1 MPSFAWVAVG
11 FVKGRMTRKYETEG
25 KEAMKPKDAA
35 DLRCSFCT
43 KAHAEVKKLIA
54 GPNDV
59 AICDECVDLCHRII
73 SGRLDRQPDDSRPI
87 NC

>member
-1 MPSFAWVAVG
+1 
-11 FVKGRMTRKYETEG
+11 
-25 KEAMKPKDAA
+25 MKPKDAA

-59 AICDECVDLCHRII
+59 AIWDECVDLCQRII
-73 SGRLDRQPDDSRPI
+73 AGKLDRQVDDSEPI

>member
-1 MPSFAWVAVG
+1 VDHAARR
-11 FVKGRMTRKYETEG
+11 GRKRE
-25 KEAMKPKDAA
+25 EAMKPKDAA

-54 GPNDV
+54 GPHDV
-59 AICDECVDLCHRII
+59 AICDECVDLCQRII
-73 SGRLDRQPDDSRPI
+73 AGTLDGQLDDSEPI

>member
-1 MPSFAWVAVG
+1 
-11 FVKGRMTRKYETEG
+11 
-25 KEAMKPKDAA
+25 MKPKDAA

-59 AICDECVDLCHRII
+59 AICDECVGLCQQII
-73 SGRLDRQPDDSRPI
+73 GKLDRQSDDSEPI

>member
-1 MPSFAWVAVG
+1 
-11 FVKGRMTRKYETEG
+11 
-25 KEAMKPKDAA
+25 MKPKDAA
-35 DLRCSFCT
+35 DLRCSFCA

-59 AICDECVDLCHRII
+59 AICDECVDLCQRII
-73 SGRLDRQPDDSRPI
+73 AGTRDRQANDSEPI